1 MSNWQGFRFH
11 IVYLLLNL
19 LSLRTASG
27 ESTSVIKPLDIMA
40 DMAVPCRTSGSFYQ
54 IPSNTKIP
62 KECTINMTIRKVTNT
77 HVFSER
83 DFHFK
88 KEPFISQ
95 SSIQNGT
102 PRFSPHSKPPPST
115 IPHFLLFLFTVLLF
129 CRSDFHRR
137 NTSSRM

>member
-95 SSIQNGT
+95 SSLHLDSLHT
-102 PRFSPHSKPPPST
+102 PNLPQVPLPTSYSFSSLSYCA
-115 IPHFLLFLFTVLLF
+115 VEA
-129 CRSDFHRR
+129 
-137 NTSSRM
+137 TSIV